1 MATLNRQKPYAEVFG
16 GDGPV
21 RFEQD
26 GKGFDVHG
34 NQVTGPPDADEE
46 QAETADDETPRKR
59 GKKPNVEP

>member
-16 GDGPV
+16 GDSPV

-34 NQVTGPPDADEE
+34 NQVAGPPDAAEG
-46 QAETADDETPRKR
+46 QAETVDGETPRKR